1 MSIIENHLINEDN
14 KIVTS
19 KIENYFENF
28 ITSDIKVLL
37 PDYIEQSLYF
47 KKINIEDLKI
57 NIQSF
62 IKNYLIQRRN
72 NIRSFIKKE
81 SINLSDITNFLK
93 NFILKIQY
101 INNLL
106 KIDHLLIKNSNALLN
121 NLIISDSIILI
132 YIEEQVI
139 TFNKD
144 IKDFLLFIKK
154 LDYICYENMYAKTI
168 KLFGNI
174 YKKKIINSEDIPIPI
189 NYRRLQKLNNI
200 IKYYHSINNY
210 YGFIKENIIELN
222 LPIFK
227 IILENLIDIIKNN
240 SLEEIEYALV
250 NNWSY
255 IISIKKYH
263 FEEKEDLLNIIS
275 GEIIDRC
282 SKFNSIKDIET
293 ILKFGKFSS
302 ELIRTTFYDKYNIFI
317 AKMSQSIINFFKPDH
332 DEVKVINFINHFIDN
347 SINNYQKNDAITAI
361 VTTNILSNIDIF
373 VNSYYDLLIKRLT
386 NKLSL
391 SICDFEKY
399 INIEKDLVT
408 FIIKIKNHV
417 LLYKLNKIINDTFD
431 SYYENNIFNNLS
443 GKLLKTNISVL
454 TTSYNNWL
462 INQTEG
468 IMGSRTTDIIL
479 HTELGKYLKYYE
491 LYYVDKYK
499 GDRILNWFP
508 HFGEINIT
516 YLDQKF
522 KMLPIHFI
530 IIEMFTDIDEVKIN
544 EIINSKLLINYSEKF
559 KTDIL
564 NSIIISG
571 LLIIKEDSV
580 IISKNLNITNHNLID
595 IFMNTSDYPNIWEQ
609 MKENEL
615 IHSREEITNCV
626 INHILKRIS
635 ITKSELFEMSKKE
648 IIIFKLN
655 EEIFEKSL
663 KYLIDMDY
671 IILNE
676 RDLYEKLF

>member
-28 ITSDIKVLL
+28 ISSDIKVLL
-37 PDYIEQSLYF
+37 PDYIEQCLYF

-81 SINLSDITNFLK
+81 SINLSDITSFLK

-106 KIDHLLIKNSNALLN
+106 KIDHLLIKNSNSLLN

-132 YIEEQVI
+132 YIEDQVI
-139 TFNKD
+139 SFNKD

-154 LDYICYENMYAKTI
+154 LDYICYENMYGKTI

-189 NYRRLQKLNNI
+189 NYRRLQKLNNT

-250 NNWSY
+250 SNWTY

-263 FEEKEDLLNIIS
+263 FEEKEDLLNVIS
-275 GEIIDRC
+275 SEIIDRC
-282 SKFNSIKDIET
+282 SKLNSIKDVET

-302 ELIRTTFYDKYNIFI
+302 ELIRTTFYDKYNVFI
-317 AKMSQSIINFFKPDH
+317 AKMSQSIINFFKPDQ
-332 DEVKVINFINHFIDN
+332 DEVKVINFINNFIDN

-391 SICDFEKY
+391 SVCEFEKY
-399 INIEKDLVT
+399 INIEKDVVT

-417 LLYKLNKIINDTFD
+417 LLYKLNKVINDTFE

-530 IIEMFTDIDEVKIN
+530 IIEMFTDVDEIKIN
-544 EIINSKLLINYSEKF
+544 DIINSKLLINYSEKF

-571 LLIIKEDSV
+571 LLIIKDDFV
-580 IISKNLNITNHNLID
+580 VISKNLNITNYNLID

-609 MKENEL
+609 TKENEL

-626 INHILKRIS
+626 INHILKTIS
-635 ITKSELFEMSKKE
+635 ITKSELFELTKKE

-655 EEIFEKSL
+655 DEIFEKSL

-676 RDLYEKLF
+676 KSLYEKLF